1 VSLAADMIIHTLRG
15 PRTVAQLA
23 AMEAA
28 VYCFQWDGGK
38 ITVGRIF
45 VNAEHRM
52 AQTHRVVLDD
62 GTSLHVTPDQVLLTR
77 EGDQVDARYVSAG
90 TRVMPLYLKAR
101 KRDAHPLFKQ
111 LGEHRRALPAA
122 CDRKAWRSV
131 ARLVYEW
138 ATEEPI
144 PSGVRVRHQDG
155 NPENCEPTNL
165 VTEGKPRRGNKSKLR
180 RMAERVWAPPPNNHR
195 ILGQEQFEQEQ
206 VYDVLPQIGETFA
219 AGGIFLMGAYGAV

>member
-1 VSLAADMIIHTLRG
+1 MALAADMIIHTLRG

-23 AMEAA
+23 AIGET

-38 ITVGRIF
+38 IAVGRVF
-45 VNAEHRM
+45 VKPEARTE
-52 AQTHRVVLDD
+52 QTSRVVLDD
-62 GTSLHVTPDQVLLTR
+62 GTSLHVTADQVLLTR
-77 EGDQVDARYVSAG
+77 DGDQVDARYVSAG
-90 TRVMPLYLKAR
+90 TRVLPLYLKPR
-101 KRDAHPLFKQ
+101 KRDGHTLFKQ
-111 LGEHRRALPAA
+111 LGEHRWALPAA

-144 PSGVRVRHQDG
+144 PSGVRVRHRDG

-165 VTEGKPRRGNKSKLR
+165 SSEGEPRRGNKSKLR

-195 ILGQEQFEQEQ
+195 VLGQEPFEEEQ
-206 VYDVLPQIGETFA
+206 VYDVLPQIGDTFA
-219 AGGIFLMGAYGAV
+219 AGGIFLMGVYGAV